1 MQEQR
6 EVVISGSGP
15 AGAFTAALLASR
27 GHDVLLIDKEVFP
40 RDKVCGDAVSTRAFD
55 LLGEAGIKDELEA
68 AVKEHLFNPISTLHL
83 ISPAGHLLNV
93 RDDDP
98 GSRGYSAVVA
108 PRVHFDNL
116 IRKRALALSV
126 ESLSAR
132 VERPLVQKGCVQGV
146 RVLHKGQWKDIKARI
161 TVGADGANSV
171 IAAALR
177 PQKKQMDE
185 HRALALRVY
194 AEGFDVIPD
203 TVEFFLYRQILPG
216 YAWVFPFGDGRA
228 NIGLGMRLDCYRKAK
243 RSLKEMLDQFLSLPA
258 IRGRVKGKIK
268 LTDQAAWPLNFGS
281 QKGLQYA
288 FDGALLVGDAAGF
301 TNPLTGGGIY
311 MSLVSGKL
319 AAAIIHRAL
328 KIGDHSAGLL
338 MEYQALCCKLILRE
352 LRKYY
357 RLQQLLMS
365 SPKLVDLY
373 VKRIRRRPHLADYLS
388 SRLLML

>member
-1 MQEQR
+1 MQEER

-15 AGAFTAALLASR
+15 AGAFTAALLASK
-27 GHDVLLIDKEVFP
+27 GHDVLLIDKEEFP
-40 RDKVCGDAVSTRAFD
+40 RDKVCGDAVSTRVFD
-55 LLGEAGIKDELEA
+55 LLGEVGIKGELES
-68 AVKEHLFNPISTLHL
+68 AVDERLFNPVSALQLT
-83 ISPAGHLLNV
+83 SPAGHLLSV
-93 RDDDP
+93 RN
-98 GSRGYSAVVA
+98 GRGRWGYSAVVA
-108 PRVHFDNL
+108 PRIHFDEL
-116 IRKRALALSV
+116 IRKRALALGV
-126 ESLSAR
+126 EFLRSR
-132 VERPLVQKGCVQGV
+132 VERPMVEKGCVQGV
-146 RVLHKGQWKDIKARI
+146 RVLHKGRWKDIKARI

-194 AEGFDVIPD
+194 SEGFDVIPD

-281 QKGLQYA
+281 QKGFQYA

-365 SPKLVDLY
+365 SPKLADLF
-373 VKRIRRRPHLADYLS
+373 VKCFRRKPQLAEYLS
-388 SRLLML
+388 AKL